1 MNDNAAFI
9 RFYRRKAKSVI
20 GKYFITRNQLRFKP
34 EYKRFAENIL
44 EQLSS
49 SDTSGAEPLFVGLHV
64 RRTDYVQF
72 SKVYLNKNVVGK
84 TYFLEA
90 IEYFQEE
97 YPDNKVYFVAVSDD
111 LPWVGTPHTLQ

>member
-9 RFYRRKAKSVI
+9 RFYHREAKSVI

-111 LPWVGTPHTLQ
+111 LPWVGTPHTVL